1 MGLTHVAV
9 ATAASVSNTSCRMLH
24 SGSDVR
30 YGCVNVWLAIQWPSF
45 TARATTL
52 EYPATC
58 CPITKNEALTFFS
71 ARMSSNRAVLRPQSG
86 TGTCTHNKQRYYRW
100 QARYNPPHNT
110 YGACATRVATPR
122 AETAPMVGRRTVQQV
137 RRQKST
143 RTCAGLGIGEQD
155 QRVGMA
161 RSPADTW
168 SMFRHSSRHHIVP
181 KLPRPQRQTP
191 STTAPTSCRPDL
203 VKQTR
208 YTTTGEARTNRAPG
222 HTNRYV
228 FSTQ

>member
-1 MGLTHVAV
+1 MILGLTHVAV
-9 ATAASVSNTSCRMLH
+9 ATAASVSNTSWRMLH

-100 QARYNPPHNT
+100 QARYNPPRNT
-110 YGACATRVATPR
+110 MVRAPPVWPRLEQKQHRWWADVRCSRSVVKSQRERVRVSALVNKTKGLAWPAVLRTRGACFATVAVTTLCQSYR
-122 AETAPMVGRRTVQQV
+122 GHSGK
-137 RRQKST
+137 RRQ
-143 RTCAGLGIGEQD
+143 Q
-155 QRVGMA
+155 Q
-161 RSPADTW
+161 
-168 SMFRHSSRHHIVP
+168 
-181 KLPRPQRQTP
+181 LPLHGG
-191 STTAPTSCRPDL
+191 PTL
-203 VKQTR
+203 
-208 YTTTGEARTNRAPG
+208 
-222 HTNRYV
+222 
-228 FSTQ
+228 